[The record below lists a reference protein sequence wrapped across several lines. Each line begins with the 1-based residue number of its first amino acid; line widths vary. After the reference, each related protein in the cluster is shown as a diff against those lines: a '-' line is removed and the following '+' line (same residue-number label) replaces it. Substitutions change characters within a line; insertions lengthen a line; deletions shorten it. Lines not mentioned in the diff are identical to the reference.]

1 MLLCTSFANRLEEI
15 FVEISRLELM
25 IERNFREAIGKIC
38 ATETAVFARWA
49 MTLTQAELLIRPAY
63 INLRCLLSHPPAQT
77 IAVGKSDLW
86 QETCTACDQAG
97 FHKER
102 RKVCD
107 VMTKPCPV
115 CKQQLTK
122 KAPTETVQCA
132 CGKHVWQG
140 S

>member
-38 ATETAVFARWA
+38 ATETAVFAGWR

-63 INLRCLLSHPPAQT
+63 ISLRCLLSHPPAQT

-97 FHKER
+97 FHKE
-102 RKVCD
+102 
-107 VMTKPCPV
+107 T
-115 CKQQLTK
+115 
-122 KAPTETVQCA
+122 
-132 CGKHVWQG
+132 QG
-140 S
+140 I